1 MKVKEAREKVKIHIK
16 KKKGSQMYVKNTH
29 PHMYLNWQ
37 LPSKTYLD
45 VFTFPYKLLNL
56 HVQTACHV
64 STSLHLCGG
73 MFVDG
78 LIHKYIYIFIYHNNI
93 ISD

>member
-1 MKVKEAREKVKIHIK
+1 
-16 KKKGSQMYVKNTH
+16 
-29 PHMYLNWQ
+29 MYLNWQ

-73 MFVDG
+73 MFLDG
-78 LIHKYIYIFIYHNNI
+78 LIHKYIYIFHFSVAYQIDRLFSGNHMSVDLRVI
-93 ISD
+93 LMW